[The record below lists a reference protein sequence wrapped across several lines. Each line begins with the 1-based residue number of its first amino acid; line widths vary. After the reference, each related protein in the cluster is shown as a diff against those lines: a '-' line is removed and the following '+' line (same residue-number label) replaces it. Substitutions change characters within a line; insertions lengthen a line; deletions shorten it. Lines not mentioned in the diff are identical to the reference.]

1 MSSESEPSGWDIWRW
16 LPVAWLCLVMALSAR
31 GIDASFAIMLDFSM
45 PSAVLGLIYVSV
57 AFSAVTIGWGIY
69 LLVLAYNRDRR
80 FRRAFTIWQWAII
93 AFLVLKQV
101 YILVMPNFAFG
112 LVGLAWD
119 GGEIAIGLAMI
130 WLVGRQDQPQA
141 LVSSGPHERPRLLVS
156 IVAAILG
163 VIVGAAVGAG
173 VGLALGTG
181 ISEATDM
188 SCFEGACGYFV
199 VLIGLGG
206 LLVGAVAGGIFAVW
220 RANRRKS
227 KPPVPPQT
235 SVN

>member
-1 MSSESEPSGWDIWRW
+1 MSSENEPSGWDIWRW

-45 PSAVLGLIYVSV
+45 PSAVLGLIYASV
-57 AFSAVTIGWGIY
+57 AFSAVTIAWGIY
-69 LLVLAYNRDRR
+69 LVVLAYNRDVR
-80 FRRAFTIWQWAII
+80 FPRNFTIWQWTII
-93 AFLVLKQV
+93 AFIVLKQI

-112 LVGLAWD
+112 LEGLAWD

-141 LVSSGPHERPRLLVS
+141 LLSKAPHERPRLLVS
-156 IVAAILG
+156 VVAAIIG
-163 VIVGAAVGAG
+163 VVVGG
-173 VGLALGTG
+173 ALGTG
-181 ISEATDM
+181 LGLAIGTAISEATDM

-206 LLVGAVAGGIFAVW
+206 LLVGTVAGGIFAVW
-220 RANRRKS
+220 RVKRRKP
-227 KPPVPPQT
+227 KPAVPPQT
-235 SVN
+235 PVN

>member
-1 MSSESEPSGWDIWRW
+1 MSSENEPSGWDIWRW
-16 LPVAWLCLVMALSAR
+16 LPVAWLCLIMALSAR
-31 GIDASFAIMLDFSM
+31 GIDASVAIMLDFSM
-45 PSAVLGLIYVSV
+45 PSAVLGLIYASV

-69 LLVLAYNRDRR
+69 LLVLAYNRDNR
-80 FRRAFTIWQWAII
+80 FPRAFTIWQWAVI
-93 AFLVLKQV
+93 AFLVLKQI
-101 YILVMPNFAFG
+101 YILVMPDFAFG

-119 GGEIAIGLAMI
+119 AGEIAIGLAMI
-130 WLVGRQDQPQA
+130 WLVGRQGQPQA
-141 LVSSGPHERPRLLVS
+141 LLSNGPHARPRVLVS
-156 IVAAILG
+156 VVAAVIG
-163 VIVGAAVGAG
+163 VIVGAALGAG

-220 RANRRKS
+220 WVNRRKP
-227 KPPVPPQT
+227 KPVVPPQT
-235 SVN
+235 PVN